1 MAADDTERAVVRM
14 RSHRQQI
21 RPVPVIL
28 PPLADELLSSWV
40 NRHAA
45 FIGMSGVRL
54 LRHYHIEVPTI
65 RDLDLKLTCRQAA
78 TLSDVLRCSPH
89 FVRNMT
95 QSRGGRVRSRLIA
108 IRRPP
113 QICLSCAR
121 RHDANAVTRG
131 ARLRSWM
138 EGWRITCP
146 ICGTP
151 LDEFRLFM
159 RLIRADP
166 ADPLLVQNGCN
177 ARGGEL
183 IMDRA
188 SRRHGGGSDYA
199 ALMRSLLSRQAP
211 RTTVREKTVATPR
224 LLDLVVPGSENFFQ
238 RLAPENW
245 PCAARLLPLS
255 VRIPVLAGVAAVSR
269 CPGHWIDKLAGAAAP
284 PHRAGILK
292 SVGALASSGRARQ

>member
-1 MAADDTERAVVRM
+1 
-14 RSHRQQI
+14 
-21 RPVPVIL
+21 
-28 PPLADELLSSWV
+28 
-40 NRHAA
+40 
-45 FIGMSGVRL
+45 MSGVRL

-65 RDLDLKLTCRQAA
+65 CDLDLKLTCRQAA

-95 QSRGGRVRSRLIA
+95 QSRGGTVRSRLIA
-108 IRRPP
+108 IWRPP
-113 QICLSCAR
+113 QICRSCAR

-151 LDEFRLFM
+151 LEEFRLFM
-159 RLIRADP
+159 RLIRAGP

-177 ARGGEL
+177 AHDGEL

-199 ALMRSLLSRQAP
+199 VLMRSLLSRQAP
-211 RTTVREKTVATPR
+211 RTTVREDGGNAPVARSCRPRFRELLPAAGTGKLALRGPAAAAECAYPSACWRCSGVEMSWALDRQTGRRCRVATPGGSSQECWSPR
-224 LLDLVVPGSENFFQ
+224 GLEKGPGNRSSSSRYCCKIWNPPPSEFQ
-238 RLAPENW
+238 YYSKRHPIRE
-245 PCAARLLPLS
+245 P
-255 VRIPVLAGVAAVSR
+255 
-269 CPGHWIDKLAGAAAP
+269 
-284 PHRAGILK
+284 
-292 SVGALASSGRARQ
+292 ALFHQFSAT